1 MYERQPSFSPRNKTK
16 MNNCRR
22 TTGRFDISW
31 S

>member
-1 MYERQPSFSPRNKTK
+1 